1 MIPKLKKQLKKTLI
15 QAYTEKSSSIF
26 IIENT
31 LRVNQE
37 DSAHDSSTFLIGSNI
52 VQLNKNYCSKDLNLK
67 LPVKLKNFTT
77 LENLVLNLNIIKSK
91 SKLGFSTL
99 ILVKKNNLIFKDQI
113 YEILTKS
120 QKKKACTDMILIKN
134 FAFLIAK
141 CYTMHNAK
149 RNAKLL

>member
-52 VQLNKNYCSKDLNLK
+52 VQLNENYCSKDLNLK

-77 LENLVLNLNIIKSK
+77 LENLVLNLNIMKSK

-149 RNAKLL
+149 LL